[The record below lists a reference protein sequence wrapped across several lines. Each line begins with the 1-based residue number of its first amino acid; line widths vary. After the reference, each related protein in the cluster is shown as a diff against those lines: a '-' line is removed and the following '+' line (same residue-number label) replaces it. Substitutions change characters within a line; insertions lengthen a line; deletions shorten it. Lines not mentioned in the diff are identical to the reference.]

1 MRGVQPAVDSGVE
14 DNADDDGEEEEERRY
29 TIPVMRDTLIGF
41 STEAN
46 HVAYR
51 CPENGSWYIQTLTEV
66 SRSLQRS
73 VDPYRGQLPD
83 MVLLITTPW
92 PL

>member
-73 VDPYRGQLPD
+73 VHP
-83 MVLLITTPW
+83 
-92 PL
+92 